1 MFRMKTPPMPKF
13 VGRMGVTIVEE
24 KGQSKVIAA
33 LGKVTSIVK
42 RKSLSPVPYLRP
54 EEVSALV
61 EAARKLRYG
70 ERNVLLIKV
79 LYQCGLRIS
88 EALSLTPSHLT
99 RFEGI
104 PCLRVK
110 GKGGKERLVHVPEN
124 LYSQLLAYAYQKGLK
139 PTDRLFNL
147 NRKNAHK
154 MLVKAAKLAGIS
166 KRVYPHLLRHSC
178 AIERLRQTGNPKALQ
193 WHLGHNSMAMTMRY
207 LATLTMEEALKIQ
220 AQVKFE
226 E

>member
-1 MFRMKTPPMPKF
+1 MERKGETKI
-13 VGRMGVTIVEE
+13 VATLGR
-24 KGQSKVIAA
+24 
-33 LGKVTSIVK
+33 VTSIVK

-54 EEVSALV
+54 EEVSALI

-110 GKGGKERLVHVPEN
+110 GKGGKERLVHVPEA
-124 LYSQLLAYAYQKGLK
+124 LYSQLLAYAYQRGLK
-139 PTDRLFNL
+139 QTDRFFNL

-154 MLVKAAKLAGIS
+154 MLVKAAKLAGLN

-178 AIERLRQTGNPKALQ
+178 AIVRRRQTGNPNALQ
-193 WHLGHNSMAMTMRY
+193 WPVGDNCMAMTMRY

>member
-1 MFRMKTPPMPKF
+1 MRDVTPL
-13 VGRMGVTIVEE
+13 
-24 KGQSKVIAA
+24 A
-33 LGKVTSIVK
+33 KVTAITK

-54 EEVSALV
+54 EEVFALASA
-61 EAARKLRYG
+61 AKKIRYG
-70 ERNVLLIKV
+70 ERNALLIKV

-88 EALSLTPSHLT
+88 EALSLTPSDLT
-99 RFEGI
+99 MFDGI
-104 PCLRVK
+104 TCIRVK
-110 GKGGKERLVHVPEN
+110 GKRGKERLVHIPEN
-124 LYSQLLAYAYQKGLK
+124 LYSQLLAYAYQKGLR
-139 PTDRLFNL
+139 PSDRIFNL

-154 MLVKAAKLAGIS
+154 MIKKAAKLAGLA

-193 WHLGHNSMAMTMRY
+193 WHLGHSSIAMTMRY

>member
-1 MFRMKTPPMPKF
+1 
-13 VGRMGVTIVEE
+13 MGE
-24 KGQSKVIAA
+24 KVKAIAPISR
-33 LGKVTSIVK
+33 VSSIVR

-54 EEVSALV
+54 DEVSALI
-61 EAARKLRYG
+61 EAAKKLRYG

-139 PTDRLFNL
+139 PTDKFFNL

-154 MLVKAAKLAGIS
+154 MLVKAAKLAGLN

>member
-1 MFRMKTPPMPKF
+1 MKGIGGQFDLEVKL
-13 VGRMGVTIVEE
+13 VGEKTKAIATI
-24 KGQSKVIAA
+24 SKVS
-33 LGKVTSIVK
+33 SIVK

-54 EEVSALV
+54 EEVSALI

-88 EALSLTPSHLT
+88 EALSLTPSHLI

-110 GKGGKERLVHVPEN
+110 GKGGKERLVHVPET
-124 LYSQLLAYAYQKGLK
+124 LSSQLLAYAYQRGLK
-139 PTDRLFNL
+139 ATDRFFNL

-154 MLVKAAKLAGIS
+154 MLVKAAKLAGLT

>member
-1 MFRMKTPPMPKF
+1 LGGQFELEVKLVGEKTKAIA
-13 VGRMGVTIVEE
+13 TI
-24 KGQSKVIAA
+24 SKVS
-33 LGKVTSIVK
+33 SIVK

-54 EEVSALV
+54 EEVSALL
-61 EAARKLRYG
+61 EGARKLRYG

-104 PCLRVK
+104 PCLKVK
-110 GKGGKERLVHVPEN
+110 GKGGKERLVHVPEA
-124 LYSQLLAYAYQKGLK
+124 LSSQLLAYAYQRGLK
-139 PTDRLFNL
+139 ATDRFFNL

-154 MLVKAAKLAGIS
+154 MLVKAAKLAGLT

-207 LATLTMEEALKIQ
+207 LATLTIEEALKIQ

>member
-1 MFRMKTPPMPKF
+1 MKAIAP
-13 VGRMGVTIVEE
+13 I
-24 KGQSKVIAA
+24 SKVS
-33 LGKVTSIVK
+33 SIVR

-54 EEVSALV
+54 DEVSALI
-61 EAARKLRYG
+61 EAAKKLRYG
-70 ERNVLLIKV
+70 ERNALLIKV

-139 PTDRLFNL
+139 PTDKFFNL

-154 MLVKAAKLAGIS
+154 MLVKAAKLAGLN

-226 E
+226 D

>member
-1 MFRMKTPPMPKF
+1 MGEKAKAITP
-13 VGRMGVTIVEE
+13 I
-24 KGQSKVIAA
+24 SKVS
-33 LGKVTSIVK
+33 SIVR

-54 EEVSALV
+54 DEVSALI

-104 PCLRVK
+104 PCLRVR

-124 LYSQLLAYAYQKGLK
+124 LYTQLLAYAYQKGLK
-139 PTDRLFNL
+139 PTDRIFNL

-154 MLVKAAKLAGIS
+154 MLVKAAKLPGLN

-193 WHLGHNSMAMTMRY
+193 WHLGHSSMAMTMRY

-220 AQVKFE
+220 AQVRFE

>member
-1 MFRMKTPPMPKF
+1 LEGTKAISIR
-13 VGRMGVTIVEE
+13 R
-24 KGQSKVIAA
+24 
-33 LGKVTSIVK
+33 LGSLV
-42 RKSLSPVPYLRP
+42 RKSALSPVPYLRP
-54 EEVSALV
+54 EEVSAII
-61 EAARKLRYG
+61 EASRKFRYG
-70 ERNVLLIKV
+70 ERNALLIKV

-99 RFEGI
+99 RVDGI
-104 PCLRVK
+104 PCMRIL

-124 LYSQLLAYAYQKGLK
+124 LFSQLLAFAYQKGLK
-139 PTDRLFNL
+139 PNESFFKL

-154 MLVKAAKLAGIS
+154 MIVKAANLAGIK

-193 WHLGHNSMAMTMRY
+193 MHLGHSTLTMTMRY
-207 LATLTMEEALKIQ
+207 LSTLTMEEALKIQ
-220 AQVKFE
+220 SQVRFE